1 MPFLHFEKFKTVPLQ
16 HEPCP
21 FLVVPEFVKPEALEK
36 INNDYPNIA
45 EPGNFPLDGLHFGPA
60 FQQFVEEMQGP
71 EMRRFFSEKFR
82 MNLNSYPTQMTIRRY
97 ASSDDGHIHN
107 DSVMKK
113 ITVLVYLNR
122 TWNQE
127 GGRLRILRSHT
138 NLDDYAVEV
147 NPCGGTMLAFSRNE
161 RSFHGF
167 HPCSGERRTVQMY
180 WVEPKRAT
188 RGEKKKRGPVAKFVK
203 RLLRKRG

>member
-1 MPFLHFEKFKTVPLQ
+1 MKEYPSDAFLHFEKFKTVPLQ

-21 FLVVPEFVKPEALEK
+21 FLVVPEFVEPEALEK

-60 FQQFVEEMQGP
+60 FQQLSKKCKD
-71 EMRRFFSEKFR
+71 RRCSVSSPEKFR

-107 DSVMKK
+107 NSVMKK

-122 TWNQE
+122 T
-127 GGRLRILRSHT
+127 
-138 NLDDYAVEV
+138 
-147 NPCGGTMLAFSRNE
+147 
-161 RSFHGF
+161 
-167 HPCSGERRTVQMY
+167 
-180 WVEPKRAT
+180 
-188 RGEKKKRGPVAKFVK
+188 
-203 RLLRKRG
+203 